1 MSDSVRSVKV
11 TTVRLPDEL
20 AGALEAE
27 AKRVGTSSSELLRR
41 GAGLYMALV
50 TVSRASEA
58 GVNLAEL
65 LPALLAA
72 LNAGAEGEPG
82 AGEA

>member
-20 AGALEAE
+20 ANALEAE
-27 AKRVGTSSSELLRR
+27 ARRVGTSSSELLRR

-50 TVSRASEA
+50 AVARASEA
-58 GVNLAEL
+58 GVDLAEL
-65 LPALLAA
+65 LPAILAA
-72 LNAGAEGEPG
+72 LDAGPERGE
-82 AGEA
+82 